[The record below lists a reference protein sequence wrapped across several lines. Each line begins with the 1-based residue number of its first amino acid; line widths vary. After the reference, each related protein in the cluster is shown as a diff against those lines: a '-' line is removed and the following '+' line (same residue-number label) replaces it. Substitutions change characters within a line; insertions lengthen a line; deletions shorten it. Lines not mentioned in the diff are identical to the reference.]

1 MVRTT
6 LKIVLIILLLASI
19 LVIGIM
25 LCSSNTKNINIKT
38 DGNMIELP
46 APETSGGISVETAIN
61 QRRSVREYTGNPPGI
76 KEISQLLWA
85 AQGITG
91 ANGNKRAA
99 PSAGMTYPLEVY
111 LIAGDKIENLQGIY
125 KYEPEQHSLKKQSS
139 EDRRKAL
146 SNAGLRQK
154 SIKEA
159 PAVIVITAVVGR
171 TVSRY
176 PTQGERYVF
185 MEAGHAAQNMYLQ
198 CESLGLGMV
207 VIGAFGGNDV
217 KNVLQ
222 LPEKEK
228 PLYIIPFGNTE

>member
-1 MVRTT
+1 MIRTT
-6 LKIVLIILLLASI
+6 QKIVLIILLIASFI
-19 LVIGIM
+19 VIGIM
-25 LCSSNTKNINIKT
+25 LCFSNTKNNNMKNE
-38 DGNMIELP
+38 GNMIELP
-46 APETSGGISVETAIN
+46 APKTSGGISVETAIK

-76 KEISQLLWA
+76 KE
-85 AQGITG
+85 
-91 ANGNKRAA
+91 
-99 PSAGMTYPLEVY
+99 
-111 LIAGDKIENLQGIY
+111 
-125 KYEPEQHSLKKQSS
+125 
-139 EDRRKAL
+139 L
-146 SNAGLRQK
+146 SNAGLRQN

-176 PTQGERYVF
+176 PTQGERYIF

-207 VIGAFGGNDV
+207 VIGAFGENDV
-217 KNVLQ
+217 KNVLK